1 MRAYNFMT
9 LLICVGI
16 GITLMFAIG
25 IFNIYGADDSGDIDE
40 GDIGYQFDLDAL
52 VIEIA
57 AIAAIGA
64 VGGFFA
70 ANAID
75 VVTRGGG
82 QSGVSA
88 SVVTFGALYGAVW
101 FAIEGLLFRIM
112 NDFAGMEI
120 ILTIITLFGTIIFII
135 ALVQMSSGGMKSHV

>member
-1 MRAYNFMT
+1 MRAYNFMV

-16 GITLMFAIG
+16 GLTLMFAIG
-25 IFNIYGADDSGDIDE
+25 LFNIYGVTDTGDIDE
-40 GDIGYQFDLDAL
+40 GDIGYQFDLNAL
-52 VIEIA
+52 VLEIA
-57 AIAAIGA
+57 GIGVIGA

-88 SVVTFGALYGAVW
+88 SVAAFGALYGAVW
-101 FAIEGLLFRIM
+101 FAIEGLLFRILS
-112 NDFAGMEI
+112 DFAGMEI
-120 ILTIITLFGTIIFII
+120 ILTIITLFATIIFII